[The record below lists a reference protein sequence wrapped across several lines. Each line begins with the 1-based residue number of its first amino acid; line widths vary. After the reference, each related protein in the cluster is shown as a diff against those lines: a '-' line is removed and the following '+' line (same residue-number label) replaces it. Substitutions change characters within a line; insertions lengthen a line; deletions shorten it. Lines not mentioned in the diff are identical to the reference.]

1 MEKEQTL
8 AIIKPDGIEHT
19 EEIIDILYK
28 NGLTIVDYDLRLLD
42 EEIVA
47 DHYSHLID
55 KPFFP
60 EIIEYM
66 TSAPVVLMILEGENA
81 VSTLRKVMGPT
92 DSTQAAPDTIR
103 GKFGTDKS
111 TNAIHGSDSVEN
123 AQIEIKRFFG
133 GRERKRNN

>member
-60 EIIEYM
+60 EIVSYM
-66 TSAPVVLMILEGENA
+66 TSAPVALMILEGENA
-81 VSTLRKVMGPT
+81 VTTLRKIMGPT

>member
-1 MEKEQTL
+1 MTVE
-8 AIIKPDGIEHT
+8 
-19 EEIIDILYK
+19 YK
-28 NGLTIVDYDLRLLD
+28 LTILD
-42 EEIVA
+42 EEIVKE
-47 DHYSHLID
+47 HYAHLAD

-60 EIIEYM
+60 EIVEYM
-66 TSAPVVLMILEGENA
+66 TSGPVLLMILEGENA

>member
-60 EIIEYM
+60 EIVSYM
-66 TSAPVVLMILEGENA
+66 TSAPVALMILEGENA

>member
-60 EIIEYM
+60 EIVEYM
-66 TSAPVVLMILEGENA
+66 TSAPVALMILEGENA

>member
-60 EIIEYM
+60 EIVSYM
-66 TSAPVVLMILEGENA
+66 TSAPVALMILEGENA

-123 AQIEIKRFFG
+123 AQIEIKRFSG

>member
-47 DHYSHLID
+47 DHYSHLVD

-66 TSAPVVLMILEGENA
+66 TSAPVALMILEGENA
-81 VSTLRKVMGPT
+81 VATLRKIMGPT